1 VRAFVP
7 QINRNQPGDSVKL
20 AYAGDSN
27 SPMVT
32 QNETNDGPKA
42 SFVGSPAVGIEVEE
56 RPKW

>member
-1 VRAFVP
+1 M
-7 QINRNQPGDSVKL
+7 VK
-20 AYAGDSN
+20 
-27 SPMVT
+27 